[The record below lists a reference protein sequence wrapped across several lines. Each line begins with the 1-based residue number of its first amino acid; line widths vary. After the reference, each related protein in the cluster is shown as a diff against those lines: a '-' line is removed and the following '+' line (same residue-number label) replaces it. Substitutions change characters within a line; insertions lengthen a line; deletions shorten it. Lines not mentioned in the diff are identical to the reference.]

1 MEIKKWNYSIDVV
14 KGILILLVILGH
26 VILGTIQN
34 NFIRFF
40 IYTFHMPMFLFIS
53 GYLVN
58 LNKLRLYSYS
68 GLIKHYA
75 SRMLSWWLLA
85 WYIFTTIT
93 QYGNLSLK
101 IYIVQFIHPYYHLW
115 YVPSVFFMICF
126 IYIITKKIKFN
137 NKFFWII
144 IFSWGI
150 LFKILSIYINIPR
163 LCYLSDFIYFS
174 IGLYCSNKKISDIK
188 AWKFGWIIYTLAT
201 CILYL
206 FAQNTIPYKYCNI
219 ILLPFVIMLLI
230 RWLYPSIT
238 KKQLPYNELLIYCGQ
253 NSLHIYLWH
262 VLPIIIYKHYL
273 PNNIYYYLTS
283 LLTFSLFLFYA
294 KKHTISKSPI

>member
-93 QYGNLSLK
+93 QYGNLS
-101 IYIVQFIHPYYHLW
+101 
-115 YVPSVFFMICF
+115 
-126 IYIITKKIKFN
+126 
-137 NKFFWII
+137 
-144 IFSWGI
+144 
-150 LFKILSIYINIPR
+150 
-163 LCYLSDFIYFS
+163 
-174 IGLYCSNKKISDIK
+174 
-188 AWKFGWIIYTLAT
+188 
-201 CILYL
+201 
-206 FAQNTIPYKYCNI
+206 
-219 ILLPFVIMLLI
+219 
-230 RWLYPSIT
+230 
-238 KKQLPYNELLIYCGQ
+238 
-253 NSLHIYLWH
+253 
-262 VLPIIIYKHYL
+262 
-273 PNNIYYYLTS
+273 
-283 LLTFSLFLFYA
+283 
-294 KKHTISKSPI
+294 